1 MGHLNTSQQQL
12 KGDASLIAMI
22 QSYSHK
28 KSEYQRPLQ
37 PPHVVGAFKFL
48 EEKAMIAPFVVALKI
63 YGNQYGW
70 DINKYNGMLACVL
83 EVLGFDTIYID
94 MFKEMVQV
102 VDFNKNWIAEGDKI
116 YFKYLKG
123 NMNMVMSKVLEKGK
137 SSGIYEMILHMNRD
151 GFMREIVQAL
161 LKVDGKFKLPNGT
174 VLKLLDMA
182 LYTGDPYKAIS
193 YIIEKA
199 RVIGVVKY
207 KRL

>member
-1 MGHLNTSQQQL
+1 
-12 KGDASLIAMI
+12 
-22 QSYSHK
+22 
-28 KSEYQRPLQ
+28 
-37 PPHVVGAFKFL
+37 
-48 EEKAMIAPFVVALKI
+48 
-63 YGNQYGW
+63 
-70 DINKYNGMLACVL
+70 MLACVL
-83 EVLGFDTIYID
+83 ETLGFDTVYTD
-94 MFKEMVQV
+94 MFKKMVAA

-151 GFMREIVQAL
+151 GFMKLIIKPL
-161 LKVDGKFKLPNGT
+161 IKVDGKFKLPNGT

-193 YIIEKA
+193 YIIQKA